1 MVFGQYTGGHLSA
14 HRIIFQFPL
23 GIRWC
28 SDGKMKGGRRVAEK
42 DFNSPWELDGVRTAG
57 KTPGPWPTESN
68 FNSPWELDGVRTL
81 SEIFTQDIEDIF
93 QFPLGIRWC
102 SDQ

>member
-1 MVFGQYTGGHLSA
+1 MMFGPGAVQAELDAHLS
-14 HRIIFQFPL
+14 FQFPL

-28 SDGKMKGGRRVAEK
+28 SDPDMIIC
-42 DFNSPWELDGVRTAG
+42 D
-57 KTPGPWPTESN
+57 ESQRIN

-81 SEIFTQDIEDIF
+81 VGATLQATGTSF

-102 SDQ
+102 SDYNTADRTGVGTGISIPPGN